1 MMTITKTQIIN
12 LTDKNN
18 TMANMAYCR
27 FENTYNDLL
36 DCYEHFEEPKNDSEK
51 EYRYKLLKL
60 AKQIVNEYST
70 ED

>member
-1 MMTITKTQIIN
+1 
-12 LTDKNN
+12 
-18 TMANMAYCR
+18 MANMAYCR